1 MRVLYPQKAQ
11 ELEGIRTGFNF
22 DILPVMF
29 GCLLDRLR
37 RICIPLCGLLLLFAL
52 ILPLGA
58 QEQTAIRGTV
68 MDGTGAAIAGAEI
81 EFRSSDSRQSTTS
94 DVQGN
99 FTLPEAV
106 ASGVLLIRYP
116 GFSLVRLELTPDSNR
131 ENLQIHLVPA
141 PTNERIVVTPGDE
154 DRISPVPSSQYSIAS
169 NQIESSGSLALDDTL
184 RQVPGFSLFR
194 RSGSLFANP
203 TSQGVSLRGIGASGS
218 SRAVVLLDGIP
229 LNDPF
234 GGWVYWER
242 VPNASVASM
251 TVLNGG
257 SSDTYG
263 GGALGGAVDIETRH
277 ETSTFGHLEA
287 SYGNEDT
294 QYTSFDTGISAGRW
308 GVSAAGQALRTR
320 GYVLVPE
327 NQRGV
332 VDTPAGTGDLA
343 GSLELSR
350 QLGGQGRFFVRAMTF
365 GESRK
370 NGTPVQTNST
380 QIPEV
385 DIGTDWTN
393 ASAGSFSIRVYGSD
407 ELFHQNFSAIS
418 ADRSSESLTNAQ
430 RSPSQQVGF
439 AGQWRRTFAE
449 KHTITL
455 GVEDRN
461 IRGHSAETT
470 FAAGRSTAFVDAG
483 GRQRITGFFFQDAFY
498 FARNWLL
505 TVGGR
510 EDTWRNSRGFSD
522 RTPLPSGAPAINSFA
537 DRSENAF
544 SPRVSLLR
552 TFSSSLAL
560 SASVYR
566 AFRAPTL
573 NELYRNFRVGNV
585 VTNANANLTA
595 ERLTGGEAGLS
606 LRRWRQKLTIRGNL
620 FWSDISNPVANV
632 TLSTTPALI
641 TRQRQNLGAIQA
653 RGVELAAEL
662 RLTEKVEVSA
672 EYILTNS
679 TVLRFPANP
688 LLEGLR
694 VPEVP
699 ENQFNFALGYSGR
712 VWDAGLQ
719 GRFVGKAFDDDL
731 NTFPLAAFFTLDGE
745 VSRQVLPHARLF
757 LAVQN
762 LTDASYATAATP
774 VLSLGPPLLVR
785 GGFRLTFR

>member
-1 MRVLYPQKAQ
+1 M
-11 ELEGIRTGFNF
+11 
-22 DILPVMF
+22 
-29 GCLLDRLR
+29 
-37 RICIPLCGLLLLFAL
+37 

-58 QEQTAIRGTV
+58 QEQAAIRGTL
-68 MDGTGAAIAGAEI
+68 MDATGAAIAGAEI
-81 EFRSSDSRQSTTS
+81 EFRSSDARLSTTS

-99 FTLPEAV
+99 FTLPDA
-106 ASGVLLIRYP
+106 AAAGALFIRYP
-116 GFSLVRLELTPDSNR
+116 GFAPVRMELTAESSRDG
-131 ENLQIHLVPA
+131 LQIHLVPA

-154 DRISPVPSSQYSIAS
+154 DRIAPTPSSQYSIAS
-169 NQIESSGSLALDDTL
+169 NQIESSGTLALDDTL

-203 TSQGVSLRGIGASGS
+203 TSQGISLRGMGASGS
-218 SRAVVLLDGIP
+218 SRAVVLLDGVP

-234 GGWVYWER
+234 GAWVYWER
-242 VPNASVASM
+242 IPNASVASM

-263 GGALGGAVDIETRH
+263 GGALGGAVNIETVH
-277 ETSTFGHLEA
+277 GKGTFGHLEA
-287 SYGNEDT
+287 AYGNEDT
-294 QYTSFDTGISAGRW
+294 QDVSFDAGTSAGRW

-327 NQRGV
+327 NQRGA

-343 GSLELSR
+343 GSVELSR
-350 QLGGQGRFFVRAMTF
+350 QLGEEGRFFVRAMTF

-370 NGTPVQTNST
+370 NGTPLQINST
-380 QIPEV
+380 QIPEL

-393 ASAGSFSIRVYGSD
+393 ATAGIFSARLYGSD
-407 ELFHQNFSAIS
+407 EVFHQNFTSIS
-418 ADRSSESLTNAQ
+418 ADRNTEALTNVQ
-430 RSPSQQVGF
+430 RSPSQQIGF
-439 AGQWRRTFAE
+439 TGQWRRTFARR
-449 KHTITL
+449 HTVTL
-455 GVEDRN
+455 GVEDHDV
-461 IRGHSAETT
+461 RGHSFETT
-470 FAAGRSTAFVDAG
+470 YNAGRPTALVDAG

-510 EDTWRNSRGFSD
+510 EDTWLNSRGFSN
-522 RTPLPSGAPAINSFA
+522 RTPLPTGVPAINNFA
-537 DRSENAF
+537 NRTENAF

-552 TFSSSLAL
+552 TFSNSLAL

-606 LRRWRQKLTIRGNL
+606 FRRWQQKLTMRGNF
-620 FWSDISNPVANV
+620 FWSDITNPVANV

-641 TRQRQNLGAIQA
+641 TRQRQNLGVVRG
-653 RGVELAAEL
+653 RGVELGAEIH
-662 RLTEKVEVSA
+662 LTQRVELSG
-672 EYILTNS
+672 EYILTDN
-679 TVLRFPANP
+679 TVLRFPANT

-694 VPEVP
+694 IPEVP
-699 ENQFNFALGYSGR
+699 KNQVNLALSYSGR

-731 NTFPLAAFFTLDGE
+731 NTLPLARFATVDGE

-757 LAVQN
+757 LAMQN
-762 LTDASYATAATP
+762 LTNTRYATAATP

-785 GGFRLTFR
+785 GGFRIDVR